1 LPKFVVH
8 YTFIVRC
15 GKSLNLI
22 VLNDAIRRN
31 NLARFKV
38 DRLPTLWDGEQAKQ
52 ARELMRRTL
61 FEQWLI
67 DHP

>member
-1 LPKFVVH
+1 
-8 YTFIVRC
+8 
-15 GKSLNLI
+15 LI